1 MTSLSSALPV
11 HLRWLNPPAMAAG
24 VTWGVPWSKGD
35 LKRGELDA
43 LCLSGADDGS
53 CLPLQSRPAAY
64 WPDGSIKWS
73 LHSAVCPEG
82 NTAGYTLE
90 RSSRQSA
97 VSAAFR
103 VSVEETEEA
112 YIVDTGSIVCTLVKH
127 GPGVISRIIRR
138 DTAES
143 GGADG
148 DHGYYGAAEAGLGSG
163 AGAEVSA
170 GVDDSV
176 VVEVSVGA
184 DVGAGAEVSAGV
196 DESAD
201 AEISAGAGMSAATDV
216 IAESV
221 GATTSAARQ
230 PCTAEQLVCSG
241 SELVCLREQR
251 DILSGELTLRQERFT
266 GVTLKASLEER
277 GPVRAVIRLDGRHRS
292 TKGARE
298 WLPYTLRLYFY
309 AGLASIRLVHT
320 FHYDGNPQQ
329 DFIKGL
335 GLLFK
340 VPLSGPLYNR
350 HVRLAGGGG
359 IFSESP
365 KTLQTR
371 RTRGKYAGMFAGQL
385 EGQSQHFDPVED
397 AYFTSLLQDS
407 AVWEDFRLVQ
417 DSSEHYAVHKRT
429 GADCV
434 WIKGAEG
441 RRAGGLGYIG
451 CDGGGLAAGVK
462 DFWQKHPSG
471 LEISGTSGAEA
482 ALTVWFWTP
491 EAPGMDLRHYDTKTH
506 VESSYEGAEELRA
519 TPYGIANTNE
529 LILWCT
535 LRTPD
540 SGQLRQMQQQ
550 VNEPPLL
557 VCEPE
562 YYHRSRAFGLWSLP
576 DRSTPVKAYLEERLD
591 GIIGFYQKEIEQRKW
606 YGLWD
611 YGDFM
616 HSYDSVR
623 HVWNY
628 DLGGCAWQNAEL
640 VPNMWLWVS
649 FLRTGRADIYR
660 MAEAMT
666 RHTSEVDVYH
676 FGEYA
681 GLGSRHNVVHWGCGC
696 KEARIAMAGLHRYYY
711 YLTGDERTG
720 DIMDSVKDADYSTVN
735 LDPMRA
741 YFAKDEFKTHVRV
754 GPDWAA
760 FSSGWMTRWE
770 RYEDTFYRDKIL
782 TGIDCIKA
790 TNLRLI
796 SGPTYGYDP
805 ATGILSPMG
814 DDNWGRHLAICMG
827 GPQVWFELAMMLEDP
842 EWEDMLAEFGVF
854 YNLPEEE
861 QQLRSGGAIT
871 GKQRFEH
878 PVLSVAIAAY
888 GAWVKDDRATAELC
902 WSILLEN
909 PFGKLR
915 LEEEVKRVTYTEAL
929 DEIDWINTNEA
940 SQWSLN
946 TIIALE
952 LIAEALPARE
962 GVSGAGDAAS
972 ALANAEDGGS
982 ARDGA

>member
-11 HLRWLNPPAMAAG
+11 QLRWLNPPAAAAG

-35 LKRGELDA
+35 LKRGELAA
-43 LCLSGADDGS
+43 LCLGGGADDGS
-53 CLPLQSRPAAY
+53 RLPLQSRPAAY

-82 NTAGYTLE
+82 STAGYTLE
-90 RSSRQSA
+90 RSAGQNT
-97 VSAAFR
+97 VPAAFE
-103 VSVEETEEA
+103 VSVKETEES
-112 YIVDTGSIVCTLVKH
+112 YIVDTGSIRCTVVKH

-143 GGADG
+143 GRPDG
-148 DHGYYGAAEAGLGSG
+148 DHGYYGAAEAWLGLGSG
-163 AGAEVSA
+163 K
-170 GVDDSV
+170 
-176 VVEVSVGA
+176 
-184 DVGAGAEVSAGV
+184 
-196 DESAD
+196 
-201 AEISAGAGMSAATDV
+201 M
-216 IAESV
+216 
-221 GATTSAARQ
+221 
-230 PCTAEQLVCSG
+230 VCSG

-350 HVRLAGGGG
+350 HVRLAGSGG

-407 AVWEDFRLVQ
+407 AVWNDFRLVQ
-417 DSSEHYAVHKRT
+417 SSSEHYAVHKRT
-429 GADCV
+429 GPDCT

-451 CDGGGLAAGVK
+451 CDSGGLAAGVK

-491 EAPGMDLRHYDTKTH
+491 EAPAMDLRHYDTKTH

-529 LILWCT
+529 LTLWCT
-535 LRTPD
+535 TRTPD
-540 SGQLRQMQQQ
+540 SVRLQQMQQQ
-550 VNEPPLL
+550 ADETPLL

-562 YYHRSRAFGLWSLP
+562 YYHRSRAFGVWSLP
-576 DRSTPVKAYLEERLD
+576 DRSTPAKAYLEDRLD
-591 GIIGFYQKEIEQRKW
+591 GITRFYQKEIEQRKW

-616 HSYDSVR
+616 HSYDPVR

-666 RHTSEVDVYH
+666 RHTSEVDMYH

-720 DIMDSVKDADYSTVN
+720 DIMDSVKDADYSTVT

-741 YFAKDEFKTHVRV
+741 YFPKDEFKTHVRV

-760 FSSGWMTRWE
+760 FSSNWMTRWE
-770 RYEDTFYRDKIL
+770 RYEDTAYRDKIL
-782 TGIDCIKA
+782 TGIDRIKA
-790 TNLRLI
+790 ANLRLI

-861 QQLRSGGAIT
+861 QLRRSGGAIT

-888 GAWVKDDRATAELC
+888 GAWVKDDRVTADRC

-929 DEIDWINTNEA
+929 DEIDWMNTNEA

-972 ALANAEDGGS
+972 ALANVEDGGS